1 VPWTVE
7 SRNVTV
13 HAADAP
19 DPERVQGDPVKLPPT
34 PVEAK
39 VIVPVGVIGVPT
51 VEVSVTVAVHV
62 DAWLTATR
70 ESQEIFVD
78 VVLGLTARVAGP

>member
-7 SRNVTV
+7 SKKVTV
-13 HAADAP
+13 HVADAP
-19 DPERVQGDPVKLPPT
+19 DPERVQGDPVKLPAT
-34 PVEAK
+34 PVKEK
-39 VIVPVGVIGVPT
+39 VIVPAGVIGVPT

-62 DAWLTATR
+62 DAWLTATG
-70 ESQEIFVD
+70 ESQEIVVD

>member
-19 DPERVQGDPVKLPPT
+19 DPERVQGDPVKLPAA
-34 PVEAK
+34 PVEEKEK
-39 VIVPVGVIGVPT
+39 VIVPAGVIGVPT
-51 VEVSVTVAVHV
+51 VEASVTVASHN
-62 DAWLTATR
+62 DAWFTATG
-70 ESQEIFVD
+70 E
-78 VVLGLTARVAGP
+78 